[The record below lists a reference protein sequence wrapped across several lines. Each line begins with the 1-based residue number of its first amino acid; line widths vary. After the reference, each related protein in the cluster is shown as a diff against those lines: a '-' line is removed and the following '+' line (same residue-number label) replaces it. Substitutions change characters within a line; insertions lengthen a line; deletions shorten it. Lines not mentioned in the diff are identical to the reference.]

1 MSADNLL
8 GPWGEKTSV
17 EKRLK
22 SQLLL
27 EIDRHEHIIKS
38 LLGRAPLYQKCT
50 RVRARPAAVGERIE
64 TILPGGF
71 RETVSV
77 AAPGDWVVTNPLG
90 ESYTVSRESFARR
103 YEKTKDP
110 EIFQACGY
118 TLAMP
123 NPFETNLLLRASEEK
138 RQHGDPNCF
147 LAICCTGG
155 CLDGR
160 NPYIIAYS
168 AFLKTYRRA

>member
-1 MSADNLL
+1 MGANDHLS
-8 GPWGEKTSV
+8 PWGEKTRV
-17 EKRLK
+17 EKSLEG
-22 SQLLL
+22 QLLL

-38 LLGRAPLYQKCT
+38 LLGKAPLYQKLA
-50 RVRARPAAVGERIE
+50 RVHARPALIGERIE

-71 RETVSV
+71 RETVSI

-90 ESYTVSRESFARR
+90 ESYTVSSESFTRR
-103 YEKTKDP
+103 YEKTEDR
-110 EIFQACGY
+110 EIFQARGY
-118 TLAMP
+118 TLAIQ

-155 CLDGR
+155 CINER
-160 NPYIIAYS
+160 NPYIIARS